1 MEGRREVEE
10 TYGHLLATDDK
21 YDHATGQC
29 KAKRWFAVNFG
40 KVKLAAMAMVNL
52 AREIA

>member
-1 MEGRREVEE
+1 MEGRREVEDI
-10 TYGHLLATDDK
+10 YGHLLATDDK